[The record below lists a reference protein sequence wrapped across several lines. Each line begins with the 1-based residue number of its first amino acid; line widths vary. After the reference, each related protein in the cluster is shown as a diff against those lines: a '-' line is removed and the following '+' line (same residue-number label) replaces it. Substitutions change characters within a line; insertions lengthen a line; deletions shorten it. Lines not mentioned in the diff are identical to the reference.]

1 MNTLLYLTELNNQP
15 KNIEYVDYKDI
26 GEIIDVLYQASTLPH
41 EKYDSVKLYGDSL
54 FILSALHC
62 IMSDD
67 KYSDITVASIEI
79 TSSIIDPACRDD
91 YVLSLYDNELYIQSS
106 WNDNYNCLYE
116 NEAKFTMCQY
126 GIPGYI
132 LSNAIK
138 SGTPIRICKSE
149 IR

>member
-1 MNTLLYLTELNNQP
+1 MNTLSYLTKPNIQTP
-15 KNIEYVDYKDI
+15 DIEYVDYKDI
-26 GEIIDVLYQASTLPH
+26 REIIDALCQASTIPH

-54 FILSALHC
+54 FILSALYC

-106 WNDNYNCLYE
+106 WNDDYNCIYE
-116 NEAKFTMCQY
+116 NEAKFTICQY

-138 SGTPIRICKSE
+138 SETPIRICKSI